1 IEKAKECFE
10 NALNLNP
17 SSSSACAGLG
27 EIFIVREMNNEA
39 KTMFEWA
46 VKNNPEN
53 QTAVNALS
61 KANRKMGFAA
71 NHNSLVINN
80 VDPLRQLEKKLE
92 LAEELIDENRN
103 DEAEDLLYEVL
114 RSEPANVIAL
124 NNLSV
129 LEILKENYE
138 EAAKLITRVLVINPE
153 DEIALENMSY
163 LKEKLSAIL
172 QN

>member
-1 IEKAKECFE
+1 
-10 NALNLNP
+10 
-17 SSSSACAGLG
+17 
-27 EIFIVREMNNEA
+27 
-39 KTMFEWA
+39 
-46 VKNNPEN
+46 
-53 QTAVNALS
+53 
-61 KANRKMGFAA
+61 MGFAA

-138 EAAKLITRVLVINPE
+138 EAAKLITRVLVINSE